1 MAETEDEK
9 ATRLLTA
16 RFDRNLPKRFYKQVS
31 VGETENGFDIR
42 LDDRVVKTPL
52 KRAFTV
58 PSRQMAAAIAAEWQ
72 AQETHINP
80 ATMIVTR
87 LANTAVD
94 RVRDD
99 GARIIGEIRD
109 FAGSDLVCY
118 RAAGPTPL
126 IERQA
131 RHWDKVLDWAHQRH
145 GARFVCVEGVMHAD
159 QPETALEAV
168 AQALK
173 AENEFRLTAIH
184 NVTTLTGSA
193 LIALMMAAGALP
205 GEEAWAVAHCDEDW
219 QIEQW
224 GSDYE
229 AEERRR
235 VRKLDF
241 DATMAFLGM
250 CRLL

>member
-1 MAETEDEK
+1 MTETEDEK

-16 RFDRNLPKRFYKQVS
+16 RFDRNLPKRFYKAVS
-31 VGETENGFDIR
+31 VGEAETGYDIR
-42 LDDRVVKTPL
+42 LDGRVVKTPL
-52 KRAFTV
+52 KRAFSV
-58 PSRQMAAAIAAEWQ
+58 PSRSLAEAIAAEWEQ
-72 AQETHINP
+72 QETHINP
-80 ATMIVTR
+80 ATMIITR

-94 RVRDD
+94 RVLGDE
-99 GARIIGEIRD
+99 ARIIAEIRD

-126 IERQA
+126 VERQMA
-131 RHWDKVLDWAHQRH
+131 HWDKVLDLFHEAH
-145 GARFVCVEGVMHAD
+145 GARFLCIEGIIHAD
-159 QPETALEAV
+159 QSDASLDALSTALEG
-168 AQALK
+168 
-173 AENEFRLTAIH
+173 ENEFRLTAIH
-184 NVTTLTGSA
+184 NLTTLTGSA
-193 LIALMMAAGALP
+193 LIAYMTATDRLS
-205 GEEAWAVAHCDEDW
+205 GEQAWAAAHCDEDW

-250 CRLL
+250 C